1 MVEVEG
7 YKIYG
12 LPYQP
17 VYHGWGFNRDD
28 SEREKLFSQVPAE
41 AEIVMC
47 HGPPYQIHDKMYK
60 GLHVGCQI
68 FRKEMLDRVKPL
80 VVAFGHIHEDHGMT
94 KIDNTIFV
102 NSANCTLRYQCRQPP
117 EIIDL
122 PRKKL

>member
-17 VYHGWGFNRDD
+17 EFHGWGFNREDH
-28 SEREKLFSQVPAE
+28 EREKLFKQIPTE

-47 HGPPYQIHDKMYK
+47 HGPPYKILDKCYD
-60 GLHVGCQI
+60 GYFAGCKF
-68 FRKEMLDRVKPL
+68 FRNEVLNRIKPL

-102 NSANCTLRYQCRQPP
+102 NSSNCTLRYQCKQPP
-117 EIIDL
+117 EIVDL
-122 PRKKL
+122 PRKKI